1 MSNYLLEVGVEEL
14 PAGFVPEAMERLG
27 NFLKTELTEN
37 HIDFGGITTLAT
49 PRRLTAIIK
58 DIALEQKTTSK
69 RVKGPPVKNSF
80 DESGKPLGSATGFAT
95 RNGVKVED
103 LERETIGGVEYLFA
117 TVVNQGRPI
126 AQVLP
131 QIIEKVI
138 GQISGERLMRWGNS
152 TMKFSRPLRWFVS
165 LLDDQVVP
173 FNIAGIE
180 SGRNSIGH
188 RILKPETVEIKDVA
202 SYEATLEKAFVM
214 VDQNKRRE
222 KIVAEVKARAAEL
235 NGHAMRLELNESLVD
250 EVVYLTEWPKAVV
263 GDLEAEYLA
272 LPSMLIETIMVHHQ
286 RYFPVSKLEKVNE
299 EEIDHKLLPHFI
311 TISNNDRE
319 NAKAKIK
326 QGNERV
332 LRARLAD
339 GKFFYFDD
347 AKLNLE
353 DRRENL
359 AKLTYQEGLGSYL
372 DKTERMTRLAEK
384 MAELG
389 VARGAE
395 AADLKRAC
403 ALLKLDLVT
412 GLVREL
418 PELQGFVGSWYA
430 ANAANAAA
438 KASASSQT
446 ASSVSS
452 GSSSSSSR
460 GENAAVVRAIA
471 SHYSPRGSHDS
482 IPADT
487 VGQMAGLIDKLD
499 HIVGLFAIGK
509 KPTGS
514 SDPYAL
520 RRSAQGLVD
529 ILFDGLGDRQ
539 VDVEALVKFLLDDYS
554 THLQSSGKF
563 DAKAVESEVL
573 DFLEQRLKGKLLDL
587 NYSREL
593 TDCALSCGAL
603 SDIASLK
610 IRLAVLDELL
620 SDAKYQ
626 GLIRMGVRV
635 GNILKSDSGDK
646 VIEDKL
652 SEPEEKAL
660 WQAFKEKVK
669 LDEGAKLTSK
679 ADFQAMLAMLG
690 ELSTPVDAFFDK
702 ILVNDQDPVK
712 KANRHGILKNID
724 KWLKRLGDF
733 TKLQSLIN

>member
-27 NFLKTELTEN
+27 NFLKTELNEN
-37 HIDFGGITTLAT
+37 HIEFGGITTLAT

-58 DIALEQKTTSK
+58 DIAPEQKTTSK
-69 RVKGPPVKNSF
+69 RVKGPPLKNSF
-80 DESGKPLGSATGFAT
+80 DESGKPLGSATGFAS
-95 RNGVKVED
+95 RNGVKVEE
-103 LERETIGGVEYLFA
+103 LERETVGGIEYLFA

-188 RILKPETVEIKDVA
+188 RILKPETVEIKDVD

-222 KIVAEVKARAAEL
+222 KIVAEVKARASEL
-235 NGHAMRLELNESLVD
+235 NGYAMRLELNESLVD

-372 DKTERMTRLAEK
+372 DKTERMTRLAGK

-395 AADLKRAC
+395 ATDLKRAC

-430 ANAANAAA
+430 SKSAA
-438 KASASSQT
+438 KASASGQT
-446 ASSVSS
+446 SA
-452 GSSSSSSR
+452 
-460 GENAAVVRAIA
+460 GESPAVVRAIA

-487 VGQMAGLIDKLD
+487 IGQMAGLIDKLD

-539 VDVEALVKFLLDDYS
+539 VDVEALIKFLLSEYS
-554 THLQSSGKF
+554 LANHSGNGE
-563 DAKAVESEVL
+563 AVEREVL

-587 NYSREL
+587 NYSREV

-610 IRLAVLDELL
+610 VRLAVLDDLL
-620 SDAKYQ
+620 ADPKYQ

-669 LDEGAKLTSK
+669 LDEGVKLSSK
-679 ADFQAMLAMLG
+679 ADFQSMLAMLG
-690 ELSTPVDAFFDK
+690 ELSGPVDAFFDK